1 MHDPVN
7 AIQRHQFMRPE
18 RRAYETVIIGGG
30 PAGMGPLVWAAR
42 HGLLG
47 AWLDSGVALV
57 ERRRWLGGSLGRY
70 SLNADSLATTFL
82 ECLDGPDC
90 EPLLAEVWADPVTQE
105 LESWRHAR
113 PPMAL
118 VDRYIRRLGAA
129 MQAEFACHPSSH
141 AFTGAVAQAI
151 YLESDG
157 SVAVSVVYPD
167 GRRVIIRAASVVM
180 ALGGR
185 QDKCWSTVE
194 LAPELQLAR
203 WRKKIVTGDVM
214 LSDGGA
220 DKAGRLLARRNR
232 PPRALILGSSHSA
245 FSAAWLL
252 LERMPG
258 LSFGPEGVQILH
270 RNEPRVMY
278 PSSDAAR
285 ADSYGFSDVDVCPAT
300 GRVHRVG
307 GLRGDGRE
315 LWRRMHGKPGTQWER
330 RAIARPFGNLSR
342 DELIGLLD
350 DADLIVPALGY
361 RLRTVPVFD
370 PHGGVV
376 PLAHT
381 GPAVGA
387 DSRLL
392 TADGGSI
399 PGVFGVG
406 LGSGFVPWGAM
417 AGEGSFTGQQNS
429 FWLFQHG
436 LGEMIYHSTRQCAA
450 PQAVSEPDGSTGNGL
465 AGATATTC

>member
-1 MHDPVN
+1 MER
-7 AIQRHQFMRPE
+7 QRRD
-18 RRAYETVIIGGG
+18 YETVIIGGG

-57 ERRRWLGGSLGRY
+57 ERRRWLGGSLGQY
-70 SLNADSLATTFL
+70 PLNADTVATTFL

-90 EPLLAEVWADPVTQE
+90 EPVLADVRGDPVTQE
-105 LESWRHAR
+105 LNTWHCAR
-113 PPMAL
+113 PPIAL

-129 MQAEFACHPSSH
+129 VQAEFARHPSSH
-141 AFTGAVAQAI
+141 VFTGTVAQTI
-151 YLESDG
+151 NLESDG
-157 SVAVSVVYPD
+157 SVAVSLFCPD
-167 GRRVIIRAASVVM
+167 GRRIVIRAASVVM

-185 QDKCWSTVE
+185 QDNGWGTAE
-194 LAPELQLAR
+194 LAPELQLGQ
-203 WRKKIVTGDVM
+203 WRKKIVTSDAM

-220 DKAGRLLARRNR
+220 DLARGLLARADRR
-232 PPRALILGSSHSA
+232 PRAVIVGSSHSA

-252 LERMPG
+252 LDRIRG
-258 LSFGPEGVQILH
+258 LNFGPEGVQILY
-270 RNEPRVMY
+270 RSEPRVMY

-285 ADSYGFSDVDVCPAT
+285 ADSFGFSDADVCQAT

-315 LWRRMHGKPGTQWER
+315 LWRRMHGKPGTQCER
-330 RAIARPFGNLSR
+330 RAVGRSLADLSR
-342 DELIGLLD
+342 AELAGLLD

-370 PHGGVV
+370 PHGGLI
-376 PLAHT
+376 PLART

-392 TADGGSI
+392 TADGRPI
-399 PGVFGVG
+399 PGVFGAG

-417 AGEGSFTGQQNS
+417 AGEASFTGQQNS

-436 LGEMIYHSTRQCAA
+436 LGEMIYQSTRQCVA
-450 PQAVSEPDGSTGNGL
+450 PQGVSESDVRRGGTRRRSGYDLMTNSRE
-465 AGATATTC
+465 CVRES